1 MDLKHV
7 ILAGHTNCLKR
18 RQEIPLRLIKILI
31 HAILFLSIRPCVS
44 YMKAT
49 DIQLFNQTGNKPRIL
64 RCNVMH
70 AYLTIT
76 LIKMIVSKIN
86 YRMGVDVG
94 IIENILLKNCI
105 GT

>member
-7 ILAGHTNCLKR
+7 ILAGHTNCLKT

-49 DIQLFNQTGNKPRIL
+49 DIQLFNQTGNKPRIR

-70 AYLTIT
+70 AYLTIN
-76 LIKMIVSKIN
+76 LIKMIVSKI
-86 YRMGVDVG
+86 RW
-94 IIENILLKNCI
+94 L
-105 GT
+105 